1 MLRELRLIAV
11 GIEAAGTCPT
21 TMMLLQETERAGRI
35 LPIELTATEV
45 GELEA
50 EWLDRVAPR
59 PTTLRLLGSMIT
71 ALDRRLDQ
79 VRIDG
84 EADRF
89 RAELIFDADTAVPAR
104 PGDAV
109 MLALQQGVPV
119 LVEEALL
126 ARSALPVERVTI
138 ADVGPEAAEVDA
150 ADVDGF
156 RSFLDEVEPEDFDRT

>member
-11 GIEAAGTCPT
+11 GIEAAGDCPT
-21 TMMLLQETERAGRI
+21 TMMLLQETERDGRI
-35 LPIELTATEV
+35 LPIELTAAEV

-59 PTTLRLLGSMIT
+59 PTTLRLLGSLIT

-84 EADRF
+84 PADRF

-126 ARSALPVERVTI
+126 ASSALPVERVTI
-138 ADVGPEAAEVDA
+138 ADVGPGTDPVAAAEVDE
-150 ADVDGF
+150 F
-156 RSFLDEVEPEDFDRT
+156 RTFLDEVDPEEFGRT